1 MAVLAEIHGITI
13 EMYPLEHPPPH
24 FHALYAEFIIQMNI
38 RTGEAMKGSLP
49 LPQLHRVKNWASTRQ
64 DRLLECWLAVEEGRK
79 PEKIR
84 D

>member
-1 MAVLAEIHGITI
+1 MPVIAEFHGITV

-24 FHALYAEFIIQMNI
+24 FHARYAEHVAQVNI
-38 RTGEAMKGSLP
+38 RTLQVMKGALP
-49 LPQLHRVKNWASTRQ
+49 LPQLRRVTDWASSRQ
-64 DRLLECWLAVEEGRK
+64 GRLLECWLMVEEGRK

>member
-1 MAVLAEIHGITI
+1 MPVLAEINGITI

-24 FHALYAEFIIQMNI
+24 FHARYAEFIIQIDI
-38 RTGEAMKGSLP
+38 RTGDAMKGSLP
-49 LPQLHRVKNWASTRQ
+49 LPQLRRVKNWASTRK
-64 DRLLECWLAVEEGRK
+64 DRLLACWLAVEEGRK